1 MISLQANPSLPSFI
15 SWTSSLSTGIP
26 RSKLQSKR
34 LHMEASTSQQGPVST
49 KSWIYELHCNTS
61 AFQSEMWATCLE
73 TTNQLSTAP
82 LSHTPS
88 CIRDTML
95 YPSIEF
101 ARPLHLDT
109 SCWPTYLESSTL
121 QISWASIGDTR
132 LSGQSSSLS
141 CSSMEIQQTSFKM
154 KILLRCSS
162 YRNYLLRYMCIN
174 FLGNRPQADG
184 EWQKLHSHAYTHA
197 TVCSFVSF
205 TYYLSYLR
213 RLIAKK
219 IHLWC
224 CPFIPLSQLIIVI
237 WIKTSVGITTVFHMG
252 ISIAVAAA

>member
-49 KSWIYELHCNTS
+49 KSWIYELHCDTS

-95 YPSIEF
+95 DPSIEF
-101 ARPLHLDT
+101 ARPLHLDM